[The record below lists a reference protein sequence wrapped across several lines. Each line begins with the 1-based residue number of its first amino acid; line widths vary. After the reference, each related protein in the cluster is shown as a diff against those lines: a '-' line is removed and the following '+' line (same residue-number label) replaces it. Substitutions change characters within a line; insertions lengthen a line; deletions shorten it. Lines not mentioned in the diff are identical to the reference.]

1 MNLKPKVTYTSNNNI
16 SKGQT
21 KNFTY
26 KRNHC
31 KNSYNHNSIL
41 SYFLAL
47 KSNTNFH
54 KFMLEES
61 YVKLFKVYE
70 FIRIDFSYQL

>member
-31 KNSYNHNSIL
+31 KNSYNHNYGYYRYVYTCII
-41 SYFLAL
+41 FVPH
-47 KSNTNFH
+47 KKHTMPDFH
-54 KFMLEES
+54 KENCTHPEE
-61 YVKLFKVYE
+61 LT
-70 FIRIDFSYQL
+70 LL